1 MVPGGLVCLLQAAG
15 AAIGGVMADS
25 AQAAMGQAMADAQA
39 RQDYYT
45 SHVGVPAGTTGADPQ
60 PLTLPEDRATT
71 GAHSVPGVQGG
82 GR

>member
-1 MVPGGLVCLLQAAG
+1 MADDVQAARREG
-15 AAIGGVMADS
+15 EN
-25 AQAAMGQAMADAQA
+25 DAQR
-39 RQDYYT
+39 RQDYYGARPGE
-45 SHVGVPAGTTGADPQ
+45 GVPAGTTGADPQ

>member
-1 MVPGGLVCLLQAAG
+1 
-15 AAIGGVMADS
+15 MADVRE
-25 AQAAMGQAMADAQA
+25 QGEADAQR

-45 SHVGVPAGTTGADPQ
+45 AHREGVPAGTVGADPQ
-60 PLTLPEDRATT
+60 PLTLPEDAAIT

>member
-1 MVPGGLVCLLQAAG
+1 MSDETAVA
-15 AAIGGVMADS
+15 
-25 AQAAMGQAMADAQA
+25 AAMRQAEGDAQR

-45 SHVGVPAGTTGADPQ
+45 AHREGVPAGTVGADPQ
-60 PLTLPEDRATT
+60 PLTLPEDAAIT